1 MKNTTDLKGSWED
14 VKEKLKEKFASIVES
29 DLQFQ
34 DGKSEKLMKKIQVK
48 LGKSKEEIQEII
60 KEF

>member
-14 VKEKLKEKFASIVES
+14 VKEKLKEKFASIEES
-29 DLQFQ
+29 DVQLK
-34 DGKSEKLMKKIQVK
+34 DGKSEKLIKKIQVK
-48 LGKSKEEIQEII
+48 LGKSKAEIQEII

>member
-29 DLQFQ
+29 DLQLK
-34 DGKSEKLMKKIQVK
+34 DGKSEKLIKKIQVK
-48 LGKSKEEIQEII
+48 LGKSKAEIQEII